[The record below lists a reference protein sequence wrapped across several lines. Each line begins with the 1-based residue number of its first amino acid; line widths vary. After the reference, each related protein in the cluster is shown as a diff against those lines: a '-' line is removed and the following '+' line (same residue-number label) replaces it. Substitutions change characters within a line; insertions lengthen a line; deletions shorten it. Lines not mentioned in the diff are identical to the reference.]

1 MDPFKV
7 FEVAIGPGLLGMSR
21 LPGLAGNFLTD
32 IEVILDL
39 NPTTIISLTEK
50 KEMKVLGSR
59 NFISSVTNEKISWL
73 HFPIKDFGIVE
84 KQQEVFWE
92 LISKNIRQQID
103 GGGRILIHCRGG
115 CGRTGMIVLRVMIEF
130 GEDPDKALKR
140 LRKIRPCAVETKP
153 QETWARSF
161 CASEIEK

>member
-21 LPGLAGNFLTD
+21 LPGLEGNFLTD
-32 IEVILDL
+32 IEVILDW

-59 NFISSVTNEKISWL
+59 NFISNVTNEKISWL
-73 HFPIKDFGIVE
+73 QFPIKDFGIVE

-153 QETWARSF
+153 QEIWARSF
-161 CASEIEK
+161 CVSETEK